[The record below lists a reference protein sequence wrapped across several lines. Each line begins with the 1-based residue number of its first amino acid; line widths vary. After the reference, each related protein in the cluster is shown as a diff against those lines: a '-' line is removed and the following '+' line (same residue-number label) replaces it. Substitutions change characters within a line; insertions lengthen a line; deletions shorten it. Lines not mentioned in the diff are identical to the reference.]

1 MAIVNYGPLF
11 PANRV
16 FSTLGSGGRPVNST
30 AFTPNATRDT
40 YVSYSVS
47 CSAQITLLGGG
58 TSTATLQTSPTGSVW
73 TDVAQTSSGITGT
86 VLVGITVTNTQVGLL
101 STIVPAGYQ
110 ARIVSSGTTAFV
122 NGAEVQL

>member
-1 MAIVNYGPLF
+1 MAIVNYGPLLA
-11 PANRV
+11 ANRA
-16 FSTLGSGGRPVNST
+16 FTTYGAAGRPVNST
-30 AFTPNATRDT
+30 GFTPGATRDAF
-40 YVSYSVS
+40 VAYSVS
-47 CSAQITLLGGG
+47 CSAQITLLGGA

-110 ARIVSSGTTAFV
+110 ARIVSSGTTSFV
-122 NGAEVQL
+122 NGVEVLL